1 MSLCMQL
8 GWACSVC
15 TYLNKPTR
23 PGCEMCGG
31 ERPAEYTV
39 PDIYQP
45 DEEEIKRIQQETL
58 AMMQYEQVKV
68 LIVKKQLKL
77 NPFNTV
83 SHLCVK

>member
-1 MSLCMQL
+1 M
-8 GWACSVC
+8 C

-45 DEEEIKRIQQETL
+45 DEEEIKRIQQERL

-68 LIVKKQLKL
+68 LLVKKTAKIKS
-77 NPFNTV
+77 F
-83 SHLCVK
+83 